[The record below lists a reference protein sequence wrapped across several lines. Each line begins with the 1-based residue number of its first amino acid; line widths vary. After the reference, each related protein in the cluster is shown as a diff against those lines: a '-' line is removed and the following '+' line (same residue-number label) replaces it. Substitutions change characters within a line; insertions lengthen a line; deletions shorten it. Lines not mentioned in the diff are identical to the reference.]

1 MSSLLARQRVNAMDD
16 NRDPSPMSFVISAIT
31 DRRVFAPILFASAV
45 LAGWE
50 FLVRY
55 NHVPTYILP
64 GPFLVIKT
72 MITDWGT
79 LSGAL
84 LVTLSITLAALVA
97 AAAVGGLLAILF
109 SQSPWMEASLFPF
122 AVALQVTPVV
132 SIAPL
137 IIIWVDNTRI
147 ALLICAW
154 LVAFFPVLS
163 NTTVGLNSADHNLRD
178 LFTLYRASRW
188 QTLWHLRVP
197 AAMPYF
203 LAGLRISGGL
213 SLIGAIVAEFVAG
226 TGGTQSGLAFRILES
241 GYQMNMP
248 RMFAALALISACG
261 VVIFLFLTL
270 LSHLLLRHW
279 HESAVKREQ

>member
-1 MSSLLARQRVNAMDD
+1 MSSLLARQRAMTTPDD
-16 NRDPSPMSFVISAIT
+16 RGSSPRSIVISALT

-84 LVTLSITLAALVA
+84 VVTLSITLAALVA

-137 IIIWVDNTRI
+137 IIIWVDNIRI

-178 LFTLYRASRW
+178 LFALYRASRW

-248 RMFAALALISACG
+248 RMFAALAMISACG

>member
-1 MSSLLARQRVNAMDD
+1 MSSLLARQCAMSTRDD
-16 NRDPSPMSFVISAIT
+16 RGSSPGSIVISALT
-31 DRRVFAPILFASAV
+31 DRRVLAPILLASAV

-84 LVTLSITLAALVA
+84 VVTLSITLAALVA

-178 LFTLYRASRW
+178 LFALYRASRW

-248 RMFAALALISACG
+248 RMFAALAMISACG

>member
-1 MSSLLARQRVNAMDD
+1 MSSLLARQRAMTTSD
-16 NRDPSPMSFVISAIT
+16 NRGSSPRSIVISAIT
-31 DRRVFAPILFASAV
+31 NRRVFAPILFASAV

-84 LVTLSITLAALVA
+84 LVTLSITLAALAA

-109 SQSPWMEASLFPF
+109 SQSTWMEASLFPF

-178 LFTLYRASRW
+178 LFALYRASRW

-248 RMFAALALISACG
+248 RMFAALAMISACG

>member
-1 MSSLLARQRVNAMDD
+1 MSSLLARQRAMTTSD
-16 NRDPSPMSFVISAIT
+16 NRGSSPRSIVISAIT
-31 DRRVFAPILFASAV
+31 NRRVFAPILFASAV

-270 LSHLLLRHW
+270 LSHLLLRNW